1 MMRQTL
7 LAAALAL
14 AGLSAQA
21 ATFNFSGQLDT
32 GPLSGQSFAGQFSY
46 DEALLGGVAYE
57 LLDLSS
63 WSLSAL
69 GSNLSGAGMPVQ
81 AAFWDGQF
89 VGLSGSYE
97 VGSYKLNMAD
107 GTVDFSG
114 AYLAYETPAGAG
126 FGSYSVSA
134 VPEPESYALML
145 AGLGCVGLLARRRR
159 SA

>member
-21 ATFNFSGQLDT
+21 ATFNFSGLLED
-32 GPLSGQSFAGQFSY
+32 GPLAGQSFSGQFSY
-46 DEALLGGVAYE
+46 DESLLGGVAYE

-89 VGLSGSYE
+89 VGLNGSYA
-97 VGSYKLNMAD
+97 VGSYQLNLGD

-114 AYLAYETPAGAG
+114 AYLAYKTPAGEG
-126 FGSYSVSA
+126 FGSYTVSA